1 MSKTKTTAA
10 GIASLGR
17 GNDKMLVHMTPRE
30 VHGLQS
36 LAMAHGGSL
45 TINPHTGLPEAGF
58 LEDILPV
65 LAGAA
70 AIYFTAGAAAP
81 EVVAAST
88 AGEAAALTAA
98 QAGLAAPEIAGG
110 IASLGEGATAATN
123 ALEAANAAQQASS
136 ATEAFNLAQQTATPT
151 GVIADA
157 SWGVNPQSP
166 YNIGGAD
173 VSGGMYESVMNN
185 IPRAELS
192 PYTLAQQGTPTG
204 ISPYTTQT
212 AANAPAS
219 QFALAGPPAPPS
231 PYALAQPATTT
242 QMGGIYPSTAP
253 AAEPGLIDKGIAW
266 AGKNPVSAAM
276 LGYTGLSALTQKTPQ
291 APGRRSF
298 PYKQYTYDP
307 TSQQYTLQAAQGGMV
322 PGYASGG
329 ISDLNTYA
337 AGGKLLRGDGDGM
350 SDSIPAVIKG
360 PRPQRAA
367 LADGEFVVPADVV
380 SHLGNG
386 STEAGAKHLYSMM
399 DRIRAARTGR
409 KKQAPAVKAN
419 KYLPA

>member
-45 TINPHTGLPEAGF
+45 TINPQTGLPEAGF

-151 GVIADA
+151 GAIADA
-157 SWGVNPQSP
+157 SWGVNPQ
-166 YNIGGAD
+166 
-173 VSGGMYESVMNN
+173 
-185 IPRAELS
+185 S

>member
-1 MSKTKTTAA
+1 MNKMTPIAA

-17 GNDKMLVHMTPRE
+17 GNDKMLVHMTPGE
-30 VHGLQS
+30 VGGLQA

-58 LEDILPV
+58 LSDILPL

-98 QAGLAAPEIAGG
+98 EAGLAAPEIAGV
-110 IASLGEGATAATN
+110 ATPLGEGTAAATN
-123 ALEAANAAQQASS
+123 AIEAANVAQQA
-136 ATEAFNLAQQTATPT
+136 ANPYALTQT
-151 GVIADA
+151 V
-157 SWGVNPQSP
+157 
-166 YNIGGAD
+166 
-173 VSGGMYESVMNN
+173 
-185 IPRAELS
+185 
-192 PYTLAQQGTPTG
+192 TPTG
-204 ISPYTTQT
+204 ISPYTTQ
-212 AANAPAS
+212 AAVKVPAS
-219 QFALAGPPAPPS
+219 EFALAGPPTPPN
-231 PYALAQPATTT
+231 PYALAQPAPTT
-242 QMGGIYPSTAP
+242 QMGGILGNPSTAP
-253 AAEPGLIDKGIAW
+253 GASLIDKGIAW
-266 AGKNPVSAAM
+266 AGENPVSAAM
-276 LGYTGLSALTQKTPQ
+276 LGYTGLSALTQETPE
-291 APGRRSF
+291 APGRGLF
-298 PYKQYTYDP
+298 PYKKYAYNP
-307 TSQQYTLQAAQGGMV
+307 TTQQYTLRAAQGGMV

-329 ISDLNTYA
+329 ISALDTYA

-409 KKQAPAVKAN
+409 KKQAPAVKVD